1 MKAKTKQ
8 ICKKAFV
15 WAFYLL
21 VLVFIVLYFRD
32 IDWSAI
38 KNRIRDDLAD
48 YIYARTRRRPMIL
61 PVLEEVNG

>member
-21 VLVFIVLYFRD
+21 VLVFIVFRPQGLVGKKF
-32 IDWSAI
+32 I
-38 KNRIRDDLAD
+38 KK
-48 YIYARTRRRPMIL
+48 
-61 PVLEEVNG
+61 V